1 MSIAI
6 ADIRFTFHDYD
17 PRGDTLFLSVGSPPA
32 ATWPEDTADT
42 PEHHF
47 VEYDEDGKVRAI
59 ELMNPYWLLKRDGE
73 LPITLPGY
81 PTVQAP
87 PELIVLLHQPA
98 ARA

>member
-42 PEHHF
+42 PS
-47 VEYDEDGKVRAI
+47 
-59 ELMNPYWLLKRDGE
+59 
-73 LPITLPGY
+73 ITSSS
-81 PTVQAP
+81 TT
-87 PELIVLLHQPA
+87 
-98 ARA
+98 RTRR